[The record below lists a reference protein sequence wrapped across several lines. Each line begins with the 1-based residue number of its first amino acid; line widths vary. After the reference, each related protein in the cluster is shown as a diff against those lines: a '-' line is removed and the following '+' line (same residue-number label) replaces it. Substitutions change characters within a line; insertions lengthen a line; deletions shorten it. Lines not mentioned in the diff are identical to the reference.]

1 MFSNKTIVKL
11 VSTGGLIL
19 FASLAAAQT
28 YTSVPV
34 KYEDG
39 WWLEF
44 KDDSRLSFKKNQGKL
59 VLEWKGPKHP
69 WLFTKSQSVRADNF
83 AALKTTTFDGYS
95 KKKYVSI
102 LKSWQKRKAIH
113 DENEASRY
121 AKDKSEYEEELE
133 DAKDKH
139 EEDFLQWEKD
149 IEEYPKKLSDWK
161 KEKELFYLDAM
172 AEYNEKKAEFDD
184 CSFLCGDEPRIPIEA
199 SYTEPKPKQKQK
211 LKPELKKPPAPAK
224 PRSFKEMKPNIN
236 RDPAYQAAALAL
248 RLSVKGC
255 PSENFRLETSPGKIH
270 FVSSR
275 AEDIKGASPWS
286 ESAGLIRCSVLTK
299 TGRVLMKLD
308 IDKKRLVAL
317 SLDAP
322 KGDLRLKRVSSP
334 ALRKFEKEFAK
345 RDMYL
350 KKLDFRKER
359 VEASYRNAAART
371 TIDIVFEMSGK
382 KKNFHKVSSTLPVY
396 LYDTLE
402 KNVDR
407 LVTRVNLF
415 QVRKL
420 GDKKMLQLRR
430 LYKHK
435 AKGNPKKWMTLANIT
450 HVNVK
455 GDINNLIKLQTRTG
469 GSVEKLNIGSGGFV
483 TDFSALLYLAAWH
496 TVQKTQSLPLTY
508 FDDTRV
514 FVMELNRL
522 KQTRHHFQGRQLAA
536 LDWEVKNSDGGS
548 FMHLR
553 VGLEDQIVYKIEIP
567 ERKQIFDLRSIGTQR
582 IRKNQAW
589 AEQFQKKHQLIPV
602 SGF

>member
-1 MFSNKTIVKL
+1 MFSNKTIVNL

-44 KDDSRLSFKKNQGKL
+44 KDNSRLSFKKNQGKL
-59 VLEWKGPKHP
+59 VLQWKGAEHP
-69 WLFTKSQSVRADNF
+69 WLSIKSQSVRADNF
-83 AALKTTTFDGYS
+83 AALKTTTFDRYS
-95 KKKYVSI
+95 KEKYAPN

-121 AKDKSEYEEELE
+121 AKDKLEYK

-139 EEDFLQWEKD
+139 EEDLLEWEKEKTHFD
-149 IEEYPKKLSDWK
+149 KEAKKNYHDEVDEY
-161 KEKELFYLDAM
+161 
-172 AEYNEKKAEFDD
+172 EKKRVKYRKEQEDD
-184 CSFLCGDEPRIPIEA
+184 CTFCMDRPVKPNQEIFG
-199 SYTEPKPKQKQK
+199 EPKPD
-211 LKPELKKPPAPAK
+211 KPTAPDKPS
-224 PRSFKEMKPNIN
+224 SFNEIEMKPKKNS
-236 RDPAYQAAALAL
+236 DPAYQVAALAL
-248 RLSVKGC
+248 RLSVTGC
-255 PSENFRLETSPGKIH
+255 PSGNFRLETSPGKIH

-275 AEDIKGASPWS
+275 SEEIRGGSPWS
-286 ESAGLIRCSVLTK
+286 ESAGLIRCSVSSK
-299 TGRVLMKLD
+299 SGRVLMKLS
-308 IDKKRLVAL
+308 IDQKRLVAL

-322 KGDLRLKRVSSP
+322 KADLRLKRVSSP
-334 ALRKFEKEFAK
+334 VLRKFEKEYAK

-359 VEASYRNAAART
+359 VEASYWNAAART
-371 TIDIVFEMSGK
+371 TIDIVFEMTGK
-382 KKNFHKVSSTLPVY
+382 KKNIQKVSSTLPVY
-396 LYDTLE
+396 LYDTME
-402 KNVDR
+402 KNLDR

-435 AKGNPKKWMTLANIT
+435 AKGDPKKWMALAKIT
-450 HVNVK
+450 HVNVN
-455 GDINNLIKLQTRTG
+455 GNINNLIKLQTRTG
-469 GSVEKLNIGSGGFV
+469 ASVEKLDIGSGGFV

-496 TVQKTQSLPLTY
+496 TKQKTQSLPLTY

-522 KQTRHHFQGRQLAA
+522 KKTSHHFQGRQLAT

-548 FMHLR
+548 FMRLR
-553 VGLEDQIVYKIEIP
+553 VGLQDQIVYKIEIP
-567 ERKQIFDLRSIGTQR
+567 ERKQIFDLRGIGTQR

-589 AEQFQKKHQLIPV
+589 AEQSQKKHQLVPV

>member
-1 MFSNKTIVKL
+1 MFSNKTIVNL

-39 WWLEF
+39 WRLEF
-44 KDDSRLSFKKNQGKL
+44 KDNSRLSFKKNQGKL
-59 VLEWKGPKHP
+59 VLEWKGVKHP
-69 WLFTKSQSVRADNF
+69 WLSIKSQSVRADNF
-83 AALKTTTFDGYS
+83 AAQKTTIFDDYS
-95 KKKYVSI
+95 KEKYVPI

-121 AKDKSEYEEELE
+121 AKDKLEYK

-139 EEDFLQWEKD
+139 KEDLLEWEKEKTHFD
-149 IEEYPKKLSDWK
+149 KEAKKNYHD
-161 KEKELFYLDAM
+161 ER
-172 AEYNEKKAEFDD
+172 AEYNKKAKEYNEEQEEGCIFCMDRPVKPNREIY
-184 CSFLCGDEPRIPIEA
+184 G
-199 SYTEPKPKQKQK
+199 EPKPD
-211 LKPELKKPPAPAK
+211 KPPAPAK
-224 PRSFKEMKPNIN
+224 PSSFNEIEMKPKKNS
-236 RDPAYQAAALAL
+236 DPAYQVAALAL
-248 RLSVKGC
+248 RLSVTGC
-255 PSENFRLETSPGKIH
+255 PSGNFRLETSPGKIH

-275 AEDIKGASPWS
+275 AEDIKGGSPWS
-286 ESAGLIRCSVLTK
+286 ESAGLIRCSVSNK
-299 TGRVLMKLD
+299 SGRVLMELS
-308 IDKKRLVAL
+308 IDQKRLVAL

-322 KGDLRLKRVSSP
+322 KADLRLKRVSSP
-334 ALRKFEKEFAK
+334 VLRKFEKEYAK

-359 VEASYRNAAART
+359 VEASYWNAAART
-371 TIDIVFEMSGK
+371 TIDIVFEMTGK
-382 KKNFHKVSSTLPVY
+382 KKNIQKVSSTLPVY
-396 LYDTLE
+396 LYDTME
-402 KNVDR
+402 KNLDR

-435 AKGNPKKWMTLANIT
+435 AKGDPKKWMALAKIT

-455 GDINNLIKLQTRTG
+455 GNINNLIKLQTRTG
-469 GSVEKLNIGSGGFV
+469 ASVEKLDIGSGGFV

-496 TVQKTQSLPLTY
+496 TKQKTQSLPLTY

-522 KQTRHHFQGRQLAA
+522 KKTSHHFQGRQLAA

-548 FMHLR
+548 FMRLR
-553 VGLEDQIVYKIEIP
+553 VGLQDQIVYKIEIP
-567 ERKQIFDLRSIGTQR
+567 ERKQIFDLRGIGTQR

-589 AEQFQKKHQLIPV
+589 AEQSQKKHQLIPV

>member
-59 VLEWKGPKHP
+59 ALQWKGVKHP
-69 WLFTKSQSVRADNF
+69 WLSIKSQSVRGDNF
-83 AALKTTTFDGYS
+83 AALKTTTFDSYS
-95 KKKYVSI
+95 KEKYAPI
-102 LKSWQKRKAIH
+102 LKSWQERKAKH

-121 AKDKSEYEEELE
+121 AKDKAKYAKELE
-133 DAKDKH
+133 DANNEL
-139 EEDFLQWEKD
+139 EEDLVEWSKRKNEFVAEEMEKYKNKFAEY
-149 IEEYPKKLSDWK
+149 EEDK
-161 KEKELFYLDAM
+161 KEFDKAKVENCEDWTFGCPEKPESPNRASF
-172 AEYNEKKAEFDD
+172 NE
-184 CSFLCGDEPRIPIEA
+184 
-199 SYTEPKPKQKQK
+199 Q
-211 LKPELKKPPAPAK
+211 KPELKKPPVPAK
-224 PRSFKEMKPNIN
+224 HSPFNEIEMKPKIN
-236 RDPAYQAAALAL
+236 SDPAYQVTALAL
-248 RLSVKGC
+248 GLSVTGC
-255 PSENFRLETSPGKIH
+255 PSGNFRLETSPGKIH

-334 ALRKFEKEFAK
+334 ALRNFEKKFAK
-345 RDMYL
+345 LDMYL

-382 KKNFHKVSSTLPVY
+382 KKNIHKVSSTLPVY

-402 KNVDR
+402 KNLDR

-420 GDKKMLQLRR
+420 GDKKMLQLRK

-435 AKGNPKKWMTLANIT
+435 AKGDPKKWMTLAKIT

-455 GDINNLIKLQTRTG
+455 GNINNLIKLQTRTG
-469 GSVEKLNIGSGGFV
+469 ASVEKLNIGSGGFV

>member
-1 MFSNKTIVKL
+1 MFSNKTIVNL

-44 KDDSRLSFKKNQGKL
+44 KDNSRLSFKKNQGKL
-59 VLEWKGPKHP
+59 VLQWKGAEHP
-69 WLFTKSQSVRADNF
+69 WLSIKSQSVRADNF
-83 AALKTTTFDGYS
+83 AALKTTTFDRYS
-95 KKKYVSI
+95 KEKYAPN

-121 AKDKSEYEEELE
+121 AKDKLEYK

-139 EEDFLQWEKD
+139 EEDLLEWEKEKTHFD
-149 IEEYPKKLSDWK
+149 KEAKKNYHDEVDEY
-161 KEKELFYLDAM
+161 
-172 AEYNEKKAEFDD
+172 EKKRVKYRKEQEDD
-184 CSFLCGDEPRIPIEA
+184 CKIICTDKPVM
-199 SYTEPKPKQKQK
+199 PKQAIYKEA
-211 LKPELKKPPAPAK
+211 KPEKPPAPDK
-224 PRSFKEMKPNIN
+224 PSSFNEIEMKPKKNS
-236 RDPAYQAAALAL
+236 DPAYQVAALAL
-248 RLSVKGC
+248 RLSVTGC
-255 PSENFRLETSPGKIH
+255 PSGNFRLETSPGKIH

-275 AEDIKGASPWS
+275 AEDIKGGSPWS
-286 ESAGLIRCSVLTK
+286 ESAGLIRCSVSSK
-299 TGRVLMKLD
+299 SGRVLLMKLS
-308 IDKKRLVAL
+308 IDQKRLVAL
-317 SLDAP
+317 SLYAP
-322 KGDLRLKRVSSP
+322 KADLRLKRVSSP
-334 ALRKFEKEFAK
+334 VLRKFEKEYAK

-359 VEASYRNAAART
+359 VEASYWNAAART
-371 TIDIVFEMSGK
+371 TIDIVFEMTGK
-382 KKNFHKVSSTLPVY
+382 KKNIQKVSSTLPVY
-396 LYDTLE
+396 LYDTME
-402 KNVDR
+402 KNLDR

-435 AKGNPKKWMTLANIT
+435 AKGDPKKWMALAKIT
-450 HVNVK
+450 HVNVN
-455 GDINNLIKLQTRTG
+455 GNINNLIKLQTRTG
-469 GSVEKLNIGSGGFV
+469 ASVEKLDIGSGGFV

-496 TVQKTQSLPLTY
+496 TKQKTQSLPLTY

-522 KQTRHHFQGRQLAA
+522 KKTSHHFQGRQLAT

-548 FMHLR
+548 FMRLR
-553 VGLEDQIVYKIEIP
+553 VGLQDQIVYKIEIP
-567 ERKQIFDLRSIGTQR
+567 ERKQIFDLRGIGTQR

-589 AEQFQKKHQLIPV
+589 AEQSQKKHQLVPV

>member
-1 MFSNKTIVKL
+1 MFSNKTIVNL

-44 KDDSRLSFKKNQGKL
+44 KDNSRLSFKKNQGKL
-59 VLEWKGPKHP
+59 FLEWKGVKHP
-69 WLFTKSQSVRADNF
+69 WLSIKSQSVRADNF
-83 AALKTTTFDGYS
+83 AALKTTTFDRYS
-95 KKKYVSI
+95 KEKYAPN

-121 AKDKSEYEEELE
+121 AKDKLEYK

-139 EEDFLQWEKD
+139 EEDLLEWEKEKTHFD
-149 IEEYPKKLSDWK
+149 KEAKKNYHDEVDEY
-161 KEKELFYLDAM
+161 
-172 AEYNEKKAEFDD
+172 EKKRVKYRKEQEDD
-184 CSFLCGDEPRIPIEA
+184 CTFCMDRPVKPNQEIFG
-199 SYTEPKPKQKQK
+199 EPKPD
-211 LKPELKKPPAPAK
+211 KPTAPDKPS
-224 PRSFKEMKPNIN
+224 SFNEIEMKPKKNS
-236 RDPAYQAAALAL
+236 DPAYQVAALAL
-248 RLSVKGC
+248 RLSVTGC
-255 PSENFRLETSPGKIH
+255 PSGNFRLETSPGKIH

-275 AEDIKGASPWS
+275 SEEIRGGSPWS
-286 ESAGLIRCSVLTK
+286 ESAGLIRCSVSSK
-299 TGRVLMKLD
+299 SGRVLMKLS
-308 IDKKRLVAL
+308 IDQKRLVAL

-322 KGDLRLKRVSSP
+322 KADLRLKRVSSP
-334 ALRKFEKEFAK
+334 VLRKFEKEYAK

-359 VEASYRNAAART
+359 VEASYWNAAART
-371 TIDIVFEMSGK
+371 TIDIVFEMTGK
-382 KKNFHKVSSTLPVY
+382 KKNIQKVSSTLPVY
-396 LYDTLE
+396 LYDTME
-402 KNVDR
+402 KNLDR

-435 AKGNPKKWMTLANIT
+435 AKGDPKKWMALAKIT
-450 HVNVK
+450 HVNVN
-455 GDINNLIKLQTRTG
+455 GNINNLIKLQTRTG
-469 GSVEKLNIGSGGFV
+469 ASVEKLDIGSGGFV

-496 TVQKTQSLPLTY
+496 TKQKTQSLPLTY

-522 KQTRHHFQGRQLAA
+522 KKTSHHFQGRQLAT

-548 FMHLR
+548 FMRLR
-553 VGLEDQIVYKIEIP
+553 VGLQDQIVYKIEIP
-567 ERKQIFDLRSIGTQR
+567 ERKQIFDLRGIGTQR

-589 AEQFQKKHQLIPV
+589 AEQSQKKHQLVPV

>member
-1 MFSNKTIVKL
+1 MFSNKTIVNL

-44 KDDSRLSFKKNQGKL
+44 KDNSRLSFKKNQGKL
-59 VLEWKGPKHP
+59 VLQWKGAEHP
-69 WLFTKSQSVRADNF
+69 WLSIKSQSVRADNF
-83 AALKTTTFDGYS
+83 AALKTTTFDRYS
-95 KKKYVSI
+95 KEKYAPI

-121 AKDKSEYEEELE
+121 AKDKLEYK

-139 EEDFLQWEKD
+139 EEDLLEWEKEKTHFD
-149 IEEYPKKLSDWK
+149 KEAKKNYHDEVDEY
-161 KEKELFYLDAM
+161 
-172 AEYNEKKAEFDD
+172 EKKRVKYRKEQEDD
-184 CSFLCGDEPRIPIEA
+184 CTFCMDRPVKPNQEIFG
-199 SYTEPKPKQKQK
+199 EPKPD
-211 LKPELKKPPAPAK
+211 KPPAPDK
-224 PRSFKEMKPNIN
+224 PSSFNEIEMKPKKNS
-236 RDPAYQAAALAL
+236 DPAYQVAALAL
-248 RLSVKGC
+248 RLSVTGC
-255 PSENFRLETSPGKIH
+255 PSGNFRLETSPGKIH

-275 AEDIKGASPWS
+275 SEEIRGGSPWS
-286 ESAGLIRCSVLTK
+286 ESAGLIRCSVSSK
-299 TGRVLMKLD
+299 SGRVLLMKLS
-308 IDKKRLVAL
+308 IDQKRLVAL
-317 SLDAP
+317 SLYAP
-322 KGDLRLKRVSSP
+322 KADLRLKRVSSP
-334 ALRKFEKEFAK
+334 VLRKFEKEYAK

-359 VEASYRNAAART
+359 VEASYWNAAART
-371 TIDIVFEMSGK
+371 TIDIVFEMTGK
-382 KKNFHKVSSTLPVY
+382 KKNIQKVSSTLPVY
-396 LYDTLE
+396 LYDTME
-402 KNVDR
+402 KNLDR

-435 AKGNPKKWMTLANIT
+435 AKGDPKKWMALAKIT
-450 HVNVK
+450 HVNVN
-455 GDINNLIKLQTRTG
+455 GNINNLIKLQTRTG
-469 GSVEKLNIGSGGFV
+469 ASVEKLDIGSGGFV

-496 TVQKTQSLPLTY
+496 TKQKTQSLPLTY

-522 KQTRHHFQGRQLAA
+522 KKTSHHFQGRQLAT

-548 FMHLR
+548 FMRLR
-553 VGLEDQIVYKIEIP
+553 VGLQDQIVYKIEIP
-567 ERKQIFDLRSIGTQR
+567 ERKQIFDLRGIGTQR

-589 AEQFQKKHQLIPV
+589 AEQSQKKHQLIPV

>member
-1 MFSNKTIVKL
+1 MFSNKTIVNL

-39 WWLEF
+39 WRLEF

-59 VLEWKGPKHP
+59 VLEWKGVKHP
-69 WLFTKSQSVRADNF
+69 WLSIKSQSVRADNF
-83 AALKTTTFDGYS
+83 AAQKTTIFDDYS
-95 KKKYVSI
+95 KEKYVPI

-121 AKDKSEYEEELE
+121 AKDKLEYK

-139 EEDFLQWEKD
+139 EEDLLEWEKEKTHFD
-149 IEEYPKKLSDWK
+149 KEAKKNYHDEVDEY
-161 KEKELFYLDAM
+161 
-172 AEYNEKKAEFDD
+172 EKKRVKYRKEQEDD
-184 CSFLCGDEPRIPIEA
+184 CKIICTDKPVM
-199 SYTEPKPKQKQK
+199 PKQAIYKEA
-211 LKPELKKPPAPAK
+211 KPEKPPAPAK
-224 PRSFKEMKPNIN
+224 PSSFNEIEMKPKKNS
-236 RDPAYQAAALAL
+236 DPAYQVAALAL
-248 RLSVKGC
+248 RLSVTGC
-255 PSENFRLETSPGKIH
+255 PSGNFRLETSPGKIH

-275 AEDIKGASPWS
+275 AEDIKGGSPWS
-286 ESAGLIRCSVLTK
+286 ESAGLIRCSVSSK
-299 TGRVLMKLD
+299 SGRVLMKLS
-308 IDKKRLVAL
+308 IDQKRLVAL

-322 KGDLRLKRVSSP
+322 KADLRLKRVSSP
-334 ALRKFEKEFAK
+334 VLRKFEKEYAK

-359 VEASYRNAAART
+359 VEASYWNAAART
-371 TIDIVFEMSGK
+371 TIDIVFEMTGK
-382 KKNFHKVSSTLPVY
+382 KKNIQKVSSTLPVY
-396 LYDTLE
+396 LYDTME
-402 KNVDR
+402 KNLDR

-435 AKGNPKKWMTLANIT
+435 AKGDPKKWMALAKIT

-455 GDINNLIKLQTRTG
+455 GNINNLIKLQTRTG
-469 GSVEKLNIGSGGFV
+469 ASVEKLDIGSGGFV

-496 TVQKTQSLPLTY
+496 TKQKTQSLPLTY

-522 KQTRHHFQGRQLAA
+522 KKTSHHFQGRQLAA

-548 FMHLR
+548 FMRLR
-553 VGLEDQIVYKIEIP
+553 VGLQDQIVYKIEIP
-567 ERKQIFDLRSIGTQR
+567 ERKQIFDLRGIGTQR

-589 AEQFQKKHQLIPV
+589 AEQSQKKHQLIPV